1 MKISVLIMFF
11 VEVLVLSWSIVLQ
24 GMIATTNVLDRSGLY
39 NQHYSLHTLHTHTFN
54 VADTG
59 SNQLDIVPQKYNS
72 ILPTSVASH
81 QLGRWSY
88 PTFINYWTNPGVTTN
103 QYCTGADRHYSSGC
117 ARMSPM
123 ISVQYFNEDG
133 ASVVSS
139 VSPGVY
145 LITLLAIL
153 SWYVLCTV
161 FDISNKKQWVLQR
174 HVLKRVLQFI
184 IVCFYAANLVKYSN
198 NAGMNTVKW
207 SEVSVATGLELWMMT
222 VNYFQ
227 STNMASVLVSI
238 TAFLLCVWANMGHAR
253 RWSKMT
259 VTIDSTV
266 DVPLAAYKPGNGF
279 DKQQELYSLLPTQQ
293 QNMLSNSMLN
303 KSVNT
308 AFNVNIEL
316 DRGQSSQG
324 YGMSADSTN
333 DTIYLYGFVLFF
345 VLVQQFAS
353 RAAVCLETQL
363 QCLIG
368 VTLIFIVV
376 ELAYTKVYNF
386 FWEMVELDV
395 QADKPALTG
404 EADHVMHLHYVFWA
418 IRSFVCAF
426 ELILL
431 ATLRELYLAD
441 GHALSSYFNTYYVF
455 GLLYVIYN
463 LFICVIQLLAVL
475 ANFTCQN
482 PVASS
487 FLPMKWF
494 DTKEGKHNR
503 RRLRWFSM
511 AMTPVFYTL
520 LILITMIFCYERL
533 TENGTVT
540 KSANELYASLTE
552 QYLKANNYVGAN
564 IEAGAAAEC
573 SLEHAT
579 PQQCGSEGT
588 CASAYLTDITKFA
601 LINPDVDE
609 LKDLK
614 NHAFKYNSWQNF
626 MDPFHM
632 KIGFWTKFLEIRE
645 IVFSLNKQA
654 KWTARGSETSG
665 VLCNNFFTFHN
676 GVDCVNALARKNN
689 LLAT

>member
-1 MKISVLIMFF
+1 MKISVVIMFL
-11 VEVLVLSWSIVLQ
+11 VEVLVLSWSIILQ

-54 VADTG
+54 IEPNTS
-59 SNQLDIVPQKYNS
+59 SNHMDIVPQKYNS

-88 PTFINYWTNPGVTTN
+88 PTMITLTLNPAVTPFA
-103 QYCTGADRHYSSGC
+103 YCTNADRTYSSGC

-123 ISVQYFNEDG
+123 YSVQYFNEDG
-133 ASVVSS
+133 ASALSS

-153 SWYVLCTV
+153 SWYVLCTL
-161 FDISNKKQWVLQR
+161 FDGTNMEQWAMQR
-174 HVLKRVLQFI
+174 HVLKRFLQFI
-184 IVCFYAANLVKYSN
+184 ILCFYLANLTKYSN
-198 NAGMNTVKW
+198 NAGMSTVKW
-207 SEVSVATGLELWMMT
+207 SEVSVATGLELWIMT

-259 VTIDSTV
+259 VTLDITET
-266 DVPLAAYKPGNGF
+266 VPLGVF
-279 DKQQELYSLLPTQQ
+279 DKNQQQEMYSLLPTQQ
-293 QNMLSNSMLN
+293 QSMLSTAMLTNSINNHNSL
-303 KSVNT
+303 KT
-308 AFNVNIEL
+308 AFKVEL
-316 DRGQSSQG
+316 DRDKSK

-333 DTIYLYGFVLFF
+333 DTVYLYGFVLFF
-345 VLVQQFAS
+345 VVVQQFAS

-376 ELAYTKVYNF
+376 EVAYTKVYNF

-395 QADKPALTG
+395 QTTNPGLKG
-404 EADHVMHLHYVFWA
+404 EENHVMHLHYVFWA
-418 IRSFVCAF
+418 IRSFVCVF
-426 ELILL
+426 ELVLL
-431 ATLRELYLAD
+431 ATLRDLYLAD
-441 GHALSSYFNTYYVF
+441 GHALSNYFNTYYAF
-455 GLLYVIYN
+455 GLAYVIFN
-463 LFICVIQLLAVL
+463 LFICFIQFMAVI
-475 ANFTCQN
+475 ANWTCTN
-482 PVASS
+482 SIADS
-487 FLPMKWF
+487 FLPMKWYH
-494 DTKEGKHNR
+494 DTEGKANR
-503 RRLRWFSM
+503 RKLRWFNM
-511 AMTPVFYTL
+511 IMTPVFYTL
-520 LILITMIFCYERL
+520 LILITMIFCYDRL
-533 TENGTVT
+533 AENGNVT
-540 KSANELYASLTE
+540 KSANELYVSLTE
-552 QYLKANNYVGAN
+552 QYLKANNYVGAK
-564 IEAGAAAEC
+564 IEAGSAAKC

-579 PQQCGSEGT
+579 PLQCESQGT
-588 CASAYLTDITKFA
+588 CASGYLTDITKFA
-601 LINPDVDE
+601 LINPDVDS

-614 NHAFKYNSWQNF
+614 SHAFKYNSWQKF

-645 IVFSLNKQA
+645 IVFSTNKQT

-676 GVDCVNALARKNN
+676 SVDCVGALATKSSN
-689 LLAT
+689 LAS